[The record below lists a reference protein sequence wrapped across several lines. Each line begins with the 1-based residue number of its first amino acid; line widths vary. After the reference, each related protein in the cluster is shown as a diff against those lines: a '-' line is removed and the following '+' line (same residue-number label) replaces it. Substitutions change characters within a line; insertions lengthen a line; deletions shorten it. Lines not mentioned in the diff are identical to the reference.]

1 MATISI
7 PIGGRAV
14 PIEVPDFAMEN
25 TQQAILEATNKMAVQ
40 MGATASAIKD
50 QGQGLDGA
58 ADNLDDAAR
67 SIRQRLSDA
76 ARNLGKE
83 SIKFRE
89 GVNTFNK
96 FADKQ
101 KFSDQA
107 SSFFNMIQMP
117 MMAGIMGTGIGIL
130 EQFGAAMNN
139 ARRVGVGVGED
150 FMDMRRDVGD
160 LGLTLDQFTN
170 MMITSGPAIRSL
182 GENTSAGTQR
192 LLQLNRAFAETTR
205 NLGYFGLSSTDMTK
219 LLAEEV
225 ELRRLTS
232 TSEQMRNLDMIEFS
246 RSISE
251 NVALQERMASLT
263 GEDLQQR
270 LANRRA
276 LQQDEIV
283 QSALRDASSGTRMAI
298 DILGT
303 EMGTLGESIA
313 GAIAT
318 QIATG
323 RAAEAFAS
331 EQQALMG
338 GGFQRIRDFVMNNR
352 DSMNRTDFAAGLRQ
366 VIEDSIGA
374 LDADNLRQLASTSG
388 PIAGVARE
396 LLGMQNRLIETG
408 DVVDAEA
415 QARRRQQDA
424 AADGSLAATGLQRD
438 AEVLSN
444 VMRTLTME
452 FTMMAMGID
461 PRTGGDAMST
471 LMQSLGGVLGSENT
485 AVLTRAAGLFMGG
498 YSGVGP
504 AADLFI
510 MGELESRESELS
522 EADQQE
528 LARLRSREAEN
539 LAQLG
544 TILGAE
550 FGPEPMRRAAEIAR
564 TVLAGTRTRDAFGFG
579 GQPPDPND
587 PDNTPSWLSRI
598 LNASQDAMQVIIQNW
613 EDFNPSRPPIPAPP
627 DPGPN

>member
-1 MATISI
+1 M
-7 PIGGRAV
+7 V
-14 PIEVPDFAMEN
+14 PIEVPDFAMEG
-25 TQQAILEATNKMAVQ
+25 TQQAILDATNKMAVQ

-50 QGQGLDGA
+50 QSQGLDGA

-67 SIRQRLSDA
+67 SVRERLSDA
-76 ARNLGKE
+76 ARNIGKE

-107 SSFFNMIQMP
+107 ASFFNMIQMP
-117 MMAGIMGTGIGIL
+117 MMAGVMGTGIGIL

-139 ARRVGVGVGED
+139 SRRVGVGMGED
-150 FMDMRRDVGD
+150 FMQMRRDVGD

-182 GENTSAGTQR
+182 GDNTSEGTQR
-192 LLQLNRAFAETTR
+192 LIALNRQFANATR
-205 NLGYFGLSSTDMTK
+205 EFGYFGLSATDMTR

-232 TSEQMRNLDMIEFS
+232 TQEQMRNLDMQEFS
-246 RSISE
+246 ASITD
-251 NVALQERMASLT
+251 NIALQERMARLT

-283 QSALRDASSGTRMAI
+283 QSSLRNASEGTRMAI
-298 DILGT
+298 DVLGT

-338 GGFQRIRDFVMNNR
+338 GGFQRIRDFVINNR
-352 DSMNRTDFAAGLRQ
+352 DSMERTDFAAGLRQ
-366 VIEDSIGA
+366 IIEDEIGG
-374 LDADNLRQLASTSG
+374 LDSENLRMLASTSG

-396 LLGMQNRLIETG
+396 LLGMQNRLITSG
-408 DVVDAEA
+408 SVIDAEA
-415 QARRRQQDA
+415 EARRQQQGA
-424 AADGSLAATGLQRD
+424 ADDGSLAATGLQRD

-444 VMRTLTME
+444 VMRSLTMD
-452 FTMMAMGID
+452 FVMMAMGVD
-461 PRTGGDAMST
+461 PTSGGDMMSSLLQNMSGAMRSDFFQG
-471 LMQSLGGVLGSENT
+471 LANAGGT
-485 AVLTRAAGLFMGG
+485 FMGQYAG
-498 YSGVGP
+498 TRPV
-504 AADLFI
+504 I
-510 MGELESRESELS
+510 ELS
-522 EADQQE
+522 RMAQLQAREAEEGGLTPAEQQE
-528 LARLRSREAEN
+528 LAGLMERATLN
-539 LAQLG
+539 TAQLG
-544 TILGAE
+544 TIIASE
-550 FGPEPMRRAAEIAR
+550 FGPDGISQAAEILRRGGAAFAAGGAPVGGDSEDSVFSR
-564 TVLAGTRTRDAFGFG
+564 VLSASGNALNVVVQNLNDFLG
-579 GQPPDPND
+579 GNDLPSTTPP
-587 PDNTPSWLSRI
+587 TPPES
-598 LNASQDAMQVIIQNW
+598 NN
-613 EDFNPSRPPIPAPP
+613 
-627 DPGPN
+627 

>member
-1 MATISI
+1 M
-7 PIGGRAV
+7 V
-14 PIEVPDFAMEN
+14 PIEVPDFAMEG
-25 TQQAILEATNKMAVQ
+25 TQQAILDATNKMAVQ

-50 QGQGLDGA
+50 QSQGLDGA

-67 SIRQRLSDA
+67 SVRERLSDA
-76 ARNLGKE
+76 ARNIGKE

-107 SSFFNMIQMP
+107 ASFFNMIQMP
-117 MMAGIMGTGIGIL
+117 MMAGVMGTGIGIL

-139 ARRVGVGVGED
+139 SRRVGVGMGED
-150 FMDMRRDVGD
+150 FMQMRRDVGD

-182 GENTSAGTQR
+182 GDNTSEGTQR
-192 LLQLNRAFAETTR
+192 LIALNRQFANATR
-205 NLGYFGLSSTDMTK
+205 EFGYFGLSATDMTR

-232 TSEQMRNLDMIEFS
+232 TQEQMRNLDMQEFS
-246 RSISE
+246 ASITD
-251 NVALQERMASLT
+251 NIALQERMARLT

-283 QSALRDASSGTRMAI
+283 QSSLRNASEGTRMAI
-298 DILGT
+298 DVLGT

-338 GGFQRIRDFVMNNR
+338 GGFQRIRDFVINNR
-352 DSMNRTDFAAGLRQ
+352 DSMERTDFAAGLRRI
-366 VIEDSIGA
+366 IEDEIGG
-374 LDADNLRQLASTSG
+374 LDSENLRMLASTSG

-396 LLGMQNRLIETG
+396 LLGMQNRLITSG
-408 DVVDAEA
+408 SVIDAEA
-415 QARRRQQDA
+415 EARRQQQGA
-424 AADGSLAATGLQRD
+424 ADDGSLAATGLQRD

-444 VMRTLTME
+444 VMRSLTMD
-452 FTMMAMGID
+452 FVMMAMGVD
-461 PRTGGDAMST
+461 PTSGGDMMSSLLQNMSGAMRSDFFQG
-471 LMQSLGGVLGSENT
+471 LANAGGT
-485 AVLTRAAGLFMGG
+485 FMGQYAG
-498 YSGVGP
+498 TRPV
-504 AADLFI
+504 I
-510 MGELESRESELS
+510 ELS
-522 EADQQE
+522 RMAQLQAREAEEGGLTPAEQQE
-528 LARLRSREAEN
+528 LAGLMERATLN
-539 LAQLG
+539 TAQLG
-544 TILGAE
+544 TIIASE
-550 FGPEPMRRAAEIAR
+550 FGPDGISQAAEILRRGGAAFAAGGAPVGGDSEDSVFSR
-564 TVLAGTRTRDAFGFG
+564 VLSASGNALNVVVQNLNDFLG
-579 GQPPDPND
+579 GNDLPSTTPP
-587 PDNTPSWLSRI
+587 TPPES
-598 LNASQDAMQVIIQNW
+598 NN
-613 EDFNPSRPPIPAPP
+613 
-627 DPGPN
+627 

>member
-1 MATISI
+1 MALIQI
-7 PIGGRAV
+7 PMGGKMV
-14 PIEVPDFAMEN
+14 PIEVPDFAMEG
-25 TQQAILEATNKMAVQ
+25 TQQAILDATNKMAVQ

-50 QGQGLDGA
+50 QSQGLDGA

-67 SIRQRLSDA
+67 SVRERLSDA
-76 ARNLGKE
+76 ARNIGKE

-107 SSFFNMIQMP
+107 ASFFNMIQMP
-117 MMAGIMGTGIGIL
+117 MMAGVMGTGIGIL

-139 ARRVGVGVGED
+139 SRRVGVGMGED
-150 FMDMRRDVGD
+150 FMQMRRDVGD

-182 GENTSAGTQR
+182 GDNTSEGTQR
-192 LLQLNRAFAETTR
+192 LIALNRQFANATR
-205 NLGYFGLSSTDMTK
+205 EFGYFGLSATDMTR

-232 TSEQMRNLDMIEFS
+232 TQEQMRNLDMQEFS
-246 RSISE
+246 ASITD
-251 NVALQERMASLT
+251 NIALQERMARLT

-283 QSALRDASSGTRMAI
+283 QSSLRNASEGTRMAI
-298 DILGT
+298 DVLGT

-338 GGFQRIRDFVMNNR
+338 GGFQRIRDFVINNR
-352 DSMNRTDFAAGLRQ
+352 DSMERTDFAAGLRQ
-366 VIEDSIGA
+366 IIEDEIGG
-374 LDADNLRQLASTSG
+374 LDSENLRMLASTSG

-396 LLGMQNRLIETG
+396 LLGMQNRLITSG
-408 DVVDAEA
+408 SVIDAEA
-415 QARRRQQDA
+415 EARRQQQGA
-424 AADGSLAATGLQRD
+424 ADDGSLAATGLQRD

-444 VMRTLTME
+444 VMRSLTMD
-452 FTMMAMGID
+452 FVMMAMGVD
-461 PRTGGDAMST
+461 PTSGGDMMSSLLQNMSGAMRSDFFQG
-471 LMQSLGGVLGSENT
+471 LANAGGT
-485 AVLTRAAGLFMGG
+485 FMGQYAG
-498 YSGVGP
+498 TRPV
-504 AADLFI
+504 I
-510 MGELESRESELS
+510 ELS
-522 EADQQE
+522 RMAQLQAREAEEGGLTPAEQQE
-528 LARLRSREAEN
+528 LAGLMERATLN
-539 LAQLG
+539 TAQLG
-544 TILGAE
+544 TIIASE
-550 FGPEPMRRAAEIAR
+550 FGPDGISQAAEILRRGGAAFAAGGAPVGGDSEDSVFSR
-564 TVLAGTRTRDAFGFG
+564 VLSASGNALNVVVQNLNDFLG
-579 GQPPDPND
+579 GNDLPSTTPP
-587 PDNTPSWLSRI
+587 TPPES
-598 LNASQDAMQVIIQNW
+598 NN
-613 EDFNPSRPPIPAPP
+613 
-627 DPGPN
+627 